1 MFSAA
6 LRVKLLM
13 GGTREGEI
21 EKLGQGLSIRQTLA
35 RMVSRMAENKD
46 HVGRRLI
53 IAHCNCPE
61 RAEHV
66 RQLARERC
74 QFGEILLAATGG
86 IATVYAN
93 DGGVIA
99 AY

>member
-1 MFSAA
+1 MVDFI
-6 LRVKLLM
+6 VKEVKDS
-13 GGTREGEI
+13 GKKT
-21 EKLGQGLSIRQTLA
+21 LGIS
-35 RMVSRMAENKD
+35 
-46 HVGRRLI
+46 
-53 IAHCNCPE
+53 HCNCPE

>member
-1 MFSAA
+1 MA
-6 LRVKLLM
+6 
-13 GGTREGEI
+13 GGSSSPTA
-21 EKLGQGLSIRQTLA
+21 TA
-35 RMVSRMAENKD
+35 
-46 HVGRRLI
+46 
-53 IAHCNCPE
+53 PE